1 MKYKN
6 FQANITTNKNRVT
19 TFLKSKDVVTF
30 LVFLV
35 LAFLLWLMHGTSSRS
50 KLKCNIEIAY
60 IGIPEEVEF
69 INELPKTIS
78 VTIKDEGKF
87 LWNYY
92 INGFDAVRVDLTDKF
107 IYASDGTLNID
118 YRESISRIE
127 LHLESSTD
135 IVEISPNFYLG
146 EYSRLQS
153 KEVPIY
159 LKTPFKFAEHMVLKD
174 SISISHKTIKISGKQ
189 ELIDSITCVYIKP
202 IDVVINKS
210 VSLSAP
216 LEIAEGINV
225 RDSVVNIDI
234 STEMSTEKTLQLP
247 LRMVNVPDEIVLH
260 TFPSTVQANFS
271 IGLSRYKLVDE
282 NDFEIVFDFNDI
294 LSSETDEIKTNT
306 LRINK
311 IPSDIYNLRL
321 SPREVEYIIEK

>member
-1 MKYKN
+1 MKYRN

-60 IGIPEEVEF
+60 IGIPEEIEF
-69 INELPKTIS
+69 INELPQSIS
-78 VTIKDEGKF
+78 VTVKDEGKF

-92 INGFDAVRVDLTDKF
+92 INGFNTVRVDLTDKF
-107 IYASDGTLNID
+107 THESDGTLNID

-159 LKTPFKFAEHMVLKD
+159 LKSPFKFAEHMVLKD
-174 SISISHKTIKISGKQ
+174 SISISQKTVKISGKQ
-189 ELIDSITCVYIKP
+189 ELLDSITCIYIKP
-202 IDVVINKS
+202 IDMVINKS

-216 LEIAEGINV
+216 LDIAEGINV
-225 RDSVVNIDI
+225 RDSIVNIDI

-247 LRMVNVPDEIVLH
+247 LRIVNVPDDIVLH

-271 IGLSRYKLVDE
+271 IGLSRYKSVDE
-282 NDFEIVFDFNDI
+282 SDFEILFDFNDI
-294 LSSETDEIKTNT
+294 LFSETDEIKTNR
-306 LRINK
+306 LRVNK
-311 IPSDIYNLRL
+311 IPSEIYNLRL
-321 SPREVEYIIEK
+321 SPKEVEYIIEK